1 MAEKW
6 YPDSSFSYAE
16 YCAEP
21 SWIDY
26 FARESVLYAGNLTHE
41 IGICS
46 GDSGGP
52 PLTYFN
58 GTHNILVGVTS
69 FTWSEVCEGVGQL
82 DGFAK
87 VSHVMD
93 WIRKFGDDYV
103 NSCSAWSAP
112 EIIENPA

>member
-1 MAEKW
+1 MSNNLGFW
-6 YPDSSFSYAE
+6 SYQ
-16 YCAEP
+16 
-21 SWIDY
+21 
-26 FARESVLYAGNLTHE
+26 NLFCDNKLIIYLLK

-52 PLTYFN
+52 LTFFN
-58 GTHNILVGVTS
+58 GTHSILVGVTS
-69 FTWSEVCEGVGQL
+69 FTWGKVCEGVGQI

-93 WIRKFGDDYV
+93 WIREFGDDYV
-103 NSCSAWSAP
+103 NSCSARSAP